1 MGTLPAMHPVHAAA
15 QGFAV
20 VQQDV
25 RGRFASE
32 GEFHPFVNEAPDGVD
47 TVDWAANQ
55 PWSNGTVG
63 MYGSSYMGATQL
75 QALTAAP
82 SALLAACPAQA
93 SSDYYEGRS
102 YWGGAFELGG
112 LAYIALYGLGIGTL
126 QADPDAFA
134 KRFAEVRSLLGNLEN
149 ELSQRP
155 IDDHLRTTILA
166 EIAPFFFEWAS
177 HVERDG
183 YWEDLNNETK
193 YHNVR
198 AAGLHIT
205 GWFDQFH
212 VGTLRNFAGIRRHGQ
227 SVARDRQALLVGPW
241 AHYPPRTAQIGSA
254 RIGEVVFGLSGI
266 LDLENLQLAWLRR
279 WLHEDPDA
287 WTWPAPVRLFVMGA
301 NRWRFEESWPLERA
315 EDHALYLCGEST
327 ENGHGTLVWDCPDH
341 TVAEFEFDP
350 RNPVPTRG
358 GSHLLPEFLYP
369 QGPMPQDDLDAR
381 PDVMVFEGPQLSA
394 DIEVTGWISAQLW
407 VESSAGFT
415 DFTVKLMDV
424 WPDGRSFNVCDGI
437 ARVHLDSAGIGGD
450 WRKIDVSLGATSMV
464 FKQGHRFKVH
474 VSSSNFPRF
483 DVNPN
488 TGEPVRLAATTVVAR
503 QRVSVGGSGASHLVL
518 PIVAARR

>member
-1 MGTLPAMHPVHAAA
+1 
-15 QGFAV
+15 
-20 VQQDV
+20 
-25 RGRFASE
+25 
-32 GEFHPFVNEAPDGVD
+32 
-47 TVDWAANQ
+47 
-55 PWSNGTVG
+55 
-63 MYGSSYMGATQL
+63 
-75 QALTAAP
+75 
-82 SALLAACPAQA
+82 
-93 SSDYYEGRS
+93 
-102 YWGGAFELGG
+102 
-112 LAYIALYGLGIGTL
+112 
-126 QADPDAFA
+126 
-134 KRFAEVRSLLGNLEN
+134 
-149 ELSQRP
+149 
-155 IDDHLRTTILA
+155 
-166 EIAPFFFEWAS
+166 
-177 HVERDG
+177 
-183 YWEDLNNETK
+183 
-193 YHNVR
+193 
-198 AAGLHIT
+198 
-205 GWFDQFH
+205 
-212 VGTLRNFAGIRRHGQ
+212 
-227 SVARDRQALLVGPW
+227 
-241 AHYPPRTAQIGSA
+241 
-254 RIGEVVFGLSGI
+254 VFGLSGI

-394 DIEVTGWISAQLW
+394 DIEVTGWICAQLW

-503 QRVSVGGSGASHLVL
+503 QRVSVGGSAASHLVL